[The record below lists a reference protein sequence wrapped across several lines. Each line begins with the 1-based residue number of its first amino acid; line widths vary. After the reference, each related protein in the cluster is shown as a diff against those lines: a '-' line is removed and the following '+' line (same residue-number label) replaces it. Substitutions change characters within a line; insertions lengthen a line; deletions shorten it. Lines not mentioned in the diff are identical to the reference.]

1 MIRPAL
7 AALAAFTVGLCAAS
21 GLSAQ
26 QVVSSVD
33 VSGTGIWYA
42 DSIRSAGSSLSPAL
56 RLDWSRAT
64 LAASGNVSQ
73 LGNGGLSFQGAV
85 APSVFTPSVG
95 LFALEIAPSFG
106 GSTHRDGTRTGEAIG
121 TMRAHLIDNGV
132 GGWIGGGV
140 GRTWDGA
147 TWRGVLETEAGA
159 WLRRGDATS
168 LISVTPTV
176 VQDTIRYTDLQVALR
191 YPTNA
196 FELGLTAGVRG
207 GSVGAA
213 VGGTSRAWGSV
224 SVVDW
229 VASSVAIVGS
239 AGSYPVDLT
248 QGYPGGRFVSVA
260 LRLASRNSRT
270 LDRASTSTSAST
282 SASTSTVIVADP
294 PASMT
299 FEVRTV
305 RGNQRTLRVNAPSA
319 RNVELNG
326 DFTQWQPVRLTRA
339 ADGSWVATLPITPG
353 THQMTIRLD
362 GGRWIAPPGL
372 LTSTDEFGGVVGI
385 LAIE

>member
-7 AALAAFTVGLCAAS
+7 VALAVFTVGLRPAS
-21 GLSAQ
+21 RLSAQ

-42 DSIRSAGSSLSPAL
+42 DTIRSAGSSLSPAL

-64 LAASGNVSQ
+64 LAASANVSQ

-85 APSVFTPSVG
+85 APSVFTPSAG
-95 LFALEIAPSFG
+95 LFTMEIAPSFG

-121 TMRAHLIDNGV
+121 TVRAHLIDNGV

-229 VASSVAIVGS
+229 VASRVAIVGS

-270 LDRASTSTSAST
+270 LDRASASATTSTAP
-282 SASTSTVIVADP
+282 VADP

-299 FEVRTV
+299 FEVQTA
-305 RGNQRTLRVNAPSA
+305 RGNQRTLRVKAPSA

-326 DFTQWQPVRLTRA
+326 DFTQWQPVRLARA
-339 ADGSWVATLPITPG
+339 TDGSWVATLPITPG
-353 THQMTIRLD
+353 THQITIRLD

>member
-7 AALAAFTVGLCAAS
+7 VALAVFTVGLRPAS
-21 GLSAQ
+21 RLSAQ

-42 DSIRSAGSSLSPAL
+42 DTIRSAGSSLSPAL

-64 LAASGNVSQ
+64 LAASANVSQ

-85 APSVFTPSVG
+85 APSVFTPSAG
-95 LFALEIAPSFG
+95 LFTMEIAPSFG

-121 TMRAHLIDNGV
+121 TVRAHLIDNRV

-229 VASSVAIVGS
+229 VASRVAIVGS

-270 LDRASTSTSAST
+270 LDRASASATTSTAP
-282 SASTSTVIVADP
+282 VADP

-299 FEVRTV
+299 FEVQTV
-305 RGNQRTLRVNAPSA
+305 RGNQRTLRVKASSA

-326 DFTQWQPVRLTRA
+326 DFTQWQPVRLARA
-339 ADGSWVATLPITPG
+339 TDGSWVATLPITPG
-353 THQMTIRLD
+353 THQITIRLD

>member
-7 AALAAFTVGLCAAS
+7 VALAVFTVGLRPAS
-21 GLSAQ
+21 RLSAQ

-42 DSIRSAGSSLSPAL
+42 DTIRSAGSSLSPAL

-64 LAASGNVSQ
+64 LAASANVSQ

-85 APSVFTPSVG
+85 APSVFTPSAG
-95 LFALEIAPSFG
+95 LFTMEIAPSFG

-121 TMRAHLIDNGV
+121 TVRAHLIDNGV

-229 VASSVAIVGS
+229 VASRVAIVGS

-270 LDRASTSTSAST
+270 LDRASASATTSTAP
-282 SASTSTVIVADP
+282 IADP

-299 FEVRTV
+299 FEVQTV
-305 RGNQRTLRVNAPSA
+305 RGNQRTLRVKASSA

-326 DFTQWQPVRLTRA
+326 DFTQWQPVRLARA
-339 ADGSWVATLPITPG
+339 TDGSWVATLPITPG
-353 THQMTIRLD
+353 THQITIRLD

>member
-7 AALAAFTVGLCAAS
+7 VALAVFTVGLRAAS
-21 GLSAQ
+21 RLSAQ
-26 QVVSSVD
+26 QVASSVD

-42 DSIRSAGSSLSPAL
+42 DSVRSAGSSLSPAL

-64 LAASGNVSQ
+64 LAASANVSQ
-73 LGNGGLSFQGAV
+73 LGNGGLSFQGAL
-85 APSVFTPSVG
+85 APSVFTPSAG
-95 LFALEIAPSFG
+95 LFTMEFAPSFG

-121 TMRAHLIDNGV
+121 TVRVHLIDNDV

-147 TWRGVLETEAGA
+147 TWRGVLEAEAGA

-176 VQDTIRYTDLQVALR
+176 VQDTIRYTDVQVALR

-229 VASSVAIVGS
+229 VASRVAIVGS

-260 LRLASRNSRT
+260 LRFASRNSRT
-270 LDRASTSTSAST
+270 LDRAS
-282 SASTSTVIVADP
+282 ASTSTAPVADP
-294 PASMT
+294 SASMT

-339 ADGSWVATLPITPG
+339 ADGSWIATLPITPG
-353 THQMTIRLD
+353 THQMTMRLD